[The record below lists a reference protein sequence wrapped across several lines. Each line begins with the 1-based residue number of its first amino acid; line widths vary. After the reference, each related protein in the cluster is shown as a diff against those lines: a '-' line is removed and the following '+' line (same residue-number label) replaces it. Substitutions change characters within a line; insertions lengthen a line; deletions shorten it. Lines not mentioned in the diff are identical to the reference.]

1 VLRLISGN
9 PGKKT
14 FTENMAQ
21 SVKKWDIV
29 LICFPYTDG
38 SVTKR
43 RPGTVIAVVINDL
56 GKEDV
61 IIAASQ
67 KGMRGVEIETSHPE
81 FSQAGLRV
89 ASRIL
94 PGKLFTCAKSEV
106 ERVVGRLGVT
116 LQEQVKT
123 RLRDVLGI

>member
-1 VLRLISGN
+1 
-9 PGKKT
+9 
-14 FTENMAQ
+14 MAQ

-43 RPGTVIAVVINDL
+43 RLGTVIAVVINDL

-61 IIAASQ
+61 IIAAITSQ